1 MIEQVMQVLN
11 GKTRSLERE
20 LEREMTIF
28 AEEMRFEEAAA
39 VRNRLQ
45 KLKDYNSK
53 QKVVLEDPVDRDI
66 VAFAAE
72 DDDACAVILRVRD
85 GRLVGKQHHYMSGV
99 LHTAPEEILTN
110 VIERHYMATDAIPE
124 EVFLPLDLGEDHEL
138 IQRFL
143 TDRRAEGRV
152 QVVVPKIGD
161 KQKLVAMAQTNAKF
175 LLDELKIQRMK
186 RSDML
191 PRPVQS
197 LQRDL
202 HLKNPPRRI
211 ECFDNSN
218 IHGTDPVSSMVCFV
232 DGQPRRSEYR
242 KFKVRTVEGPDDFA
256 TMREVVGRRYERVV
270 KDGLAFPD
278 LIVIDGG
285 KGQVAAAMEALR
297 ALGLEHLPLIGLA
310 KRLEEIVIPG
320 ERDTLLLPKSSSSLR
335 LLQQI
340 RDEAHRFAIT
350 FHRELRQRR
359 TLQTELTNIAGV
371 GPKTAQ
377 KIFEKLGSVRTARE
391 ASLEALQEILGPKTG
406 LSVYE
411 YFRAS
416 AELPDEPSAVEA
428 PAGEPADADEIGMP
442 ELPVLDTIDP
452 EAEELDALGEDD
464 PAEDDDRSFEDSE
477 ERI

>member
-1 MIEQVMQVLN
+1 
-11 GKTRSLERE
+11 
-20 LEREMTIF
+20 
-28 AEEMRFEEAAA
+28 MRFEEAAA
-39 VRNRLQ
+39 VRNRVQ
-45 KLKDYNSK
+45 KLRDYNSK

-66 VAFAAE
+66 ISFAAE
-72 DDDACAVILRVRD
+72 DDDACAVILKVRD
-85 GRLVGKQHHYMSGV
+85 GRLVGKQHYYLSGA
-99 LHTAPEEILTN
+99 LQTPTEEILTSI
-110 VIERHYMATDAIPE
+110 IERHYTATDAVPE
-124 EVFLPLDLGEDHEL
+124 EVFLPVDLGEDHEL

-143 TDRRAEGRV
+143 TDRRGEGRV
-152 QVVVPKIGD
+152 QLVVPKIGD

-186 RSDML
+186 RSDMV

-202 HLKNPPRRI
+202 RLKNPPRRI

-256 TMREVVGRRYERVV
+256 TMREVVGRRYERVM
-270 KDGLAFPD
+270 KDGLALPD

-285 KGQVAAAMEALR
+285 KGQVAAAMEALH
-297 ALGLEHLPLIGLA
+297 ALGLDHLPLIGLA

-350 FHRELRQRR
+350 FHRQLRDKR
-359 TLQTELTNIAGV
+359 LIQTELTNIAGI

-377 KIFEKLGSVRTARE
+377 KIFQRFGSVRGVRAAR
-391 ASLEALQEILGPKTG
+391 LEDLQEMLGSKTG
-406 LSVYE
+406 QSVYE

-416 AELPDEPSAVEA
+416 EESEEQAGDAVPPEDRVDDPLSLPILEGP
-428 PAGEPADADEIGMP
+428 DAA
-442 ELPVLDTIDP
+442 
-452 EAEELDALGEDD
+452 AEELDALGGEEEDD
-464 PAEDDDRSFEDSE
+464 EGEADTSGRE
-477 ERI
+477 

>member
-1 MIEQVMQVLN
+1 
-11 GKTRSLERE
+11 
-20 LEREMTIF
+20 
-28 AEEMRFEEAAA
+28 
-39 VRNRLQ
+39 
-45 KLKDYNSK
+45 
-53 QKVVLEDPVDRDI
+53 
-66 VAFAAE
+66 
-72 DDDACAVILRVRD
+72 
-85 GRLVGKQHHYMSGV
+85 
-99 LHTAPEEILTN
+99 
-110 VIERHYMATDAIPE
+110 
-124 EVFLPLDLGEDHEL
+124 
-138 IQRFL
+138 
-143 TDRRAEGRV
+143 
-152 QVVVPKIGD
+152 
-161 KQKLVAMAQTNAKF
+161 
-175 LLDELKIQRMK
+175 
-186 RSDML
+186 
-191 PRPVQS
+191 
-197 LQRDL
+197 
-202 HLKNPPRRI
+202 
-211 ECFDNSN
+211 
-218 IHGTDPVSSMVCFV
+218 
-232 DGQPRRSEYR
+232 
-242 KFKVRTVEGPDDFA
+242 
-256 TMREVVGRRYERVV
+256 MREVVGRRYERVV